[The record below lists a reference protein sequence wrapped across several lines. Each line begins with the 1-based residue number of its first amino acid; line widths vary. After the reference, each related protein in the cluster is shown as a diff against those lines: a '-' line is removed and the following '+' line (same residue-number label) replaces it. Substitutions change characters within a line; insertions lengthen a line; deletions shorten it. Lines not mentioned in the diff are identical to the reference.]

1 MAKDREIVCK
11 YYLYE
16 GSCSK
21 GREGTFRHKCQ
32 TCNLYEPKKGTVPAQ
47 IKNGLSGSTWAFFR
61 FAWGGNDDSAGS
73 TKAGGAESF
82 LGKGKGNASHLS
94 GAVQNVM
101 GN

>member
-32 TCNLYEPKKGTVPAQ
+32 TCNLYEPKKGTVPAR
-47 IKNGLSGSTWAFFR
+47 KNLRKTKLEKIR
-61 FAWGGNDDSAGS
+61 RAGI
-73 TKAGGAESF
+73 
-82 LGKGKGNASHLS
+82 
-94 GAVQNVM
+94 
-101 GN
+101 

>member
-32 TCNLYEPKKGTVPAQ
+32 TCNIYEPKKRTVPAR
-47 IKNGLSGSTWAFFR
+47 KNLRKTKLEKIR
-61 FAWGGNDDSAGS
+61 KAWR
-73 TKAGGAESF
+73 
-82 LGKGKGNASHLS
+82 
-94 GAVQNVM
+94 
-101 GN
+101 